1 MALSYA
7 FLPAWVLTLEPP
19 LHVFSCD
26 GELTNS
32 NVPPALTVPSVKFHI
47 KLVFRALN
55 HNSWSR
61 RNSSSSLDTSLISA
75 SLFSVPSTLL
85 WRWNGSMQCT
95 KEPPQLLQRSCKK
108 SRGCLCIMSCA
119 MKHLSGRRWSC
130 ASGSFIIMTTEL
142 WSCAREHQING
153 DSVIT
158 NTMHLIK
165 FLYKHSFIFNFH
177 SYNALL
183 EVSKV

>member
-1 MALSYA
+1 MIWLAA
-7 FLPAWVLTLEPP
+7 
-19 LHVFSCD
+19 H
-26 GELTNS
+26 
-32 NVPPALTVPSVKFHI
+32 H
-47 KLVFRALN
+47 LVFRALN

-85 WRWNGSMQCT
+85 WRWNGIMQCT
-95 KEPPQLLQRSCKK
+95 KEQPQLLQRSCKK

-142 WSCAREHQING
+142 CRCAREHQING

-165 FLYKHSFIFNFH
+165 FLYKHSFIFIILCNGH
-177 SYNALL
+177 WNRQTARWRSHYKHNQIS
-183 EVSKV
+183 ETSIYQSIS